1 MQPLVQNL
9 GNIANVSLELQGTV
23 NGADIDL
30 TVYAHSVTMRS
41 VSMNLKGSKLEKPL
55 NTEAQILKMTLD
67 HPLITSQP
75 TFGYSSSYNII
86 YVYVADTLHL
96 TDSTEIF
103 IRPEFELPKGAT
115 ISYPD
120 SLMNFA
126 GKEVTYTVWAEDSIH
141 RTKYRVSLI
150 QSMLRKFEFNI
161 WKNVNGWE
169 EPQEGWATNNGQM
182 KAIMDQG
189 GYTGN
194 YPVVR
199 TKGKNVGEWAAQMET
214 VMTGEGANQQIFA
227 GAFFQGSFDLS
238 MQAPLYGPGIR
249 NIILRPTDNR
259 KRIL

>member
-120 SLMNFA
+120 QF
-126 GKEVTYTVWAEDSIH
+126 D
-141 RTKYRVSLI
+141 
-150 QSMLRKFEFNI
+150 EF
-161 WKNVNGWE
+161 
-169 EPQEGWATNNGQM
+169 
-182 KAIMDQG
+182 
-189 GYTGN
+189 
-194 YPVVR
+194 R
-199 TKGKNVGEWAAQMET
+199 
-214 VMTGEGANQQIFA
+214 
-227 GAFFQGSFDLS
+227 
-238 MQAPLYGPGIR
+238 QA
-249 NIILRPTDNR
+249 
-259 KRIL
+259 KK